1 MFYIFQYLNSASAC
15 LELNTTIYWCST
27 FIHVFRSRAH
37 FVIAWF
43 QIVFKSTDILF
54 LPEHG
59 RGWCQKTGV
68 FYWIMT
74 ATVLRFHSSHGI
86 TDIHSQHQLNIFK
99 GQASGLWD
107 EQSNE
112 KEFEG

>member
-1 MFYIFQYLNSASAC
+1 MVPKDWCLLLDHDCNSP
-15 LELNTTIYWCST
+15 
-27 FIHVFRSRAH
+27 F
-37 FVIAWF
+37 
-43 QIVFKSTDILF
+43 
-54 LPEHG
+54 
-59 RGWCQKTGV
+59 
-68 FYWIMT
+68 
-74 ATVLRFHSSHGI
+74 RFHSGHGI